1 MPEFDEI
8 QKAKHYNTDESG
20 VECIDVIK
28 YMSLPRGNAMK
39 YIWRAGKKDSTPEGE
54 IKDLEKAIYYL
65 QKEIEVIKK
74 RHITPYIGV
83 APDVRGGFVLAI
95 KDGTV
100 LDIDP
105 RNADASTIQNDTS
118 CALGNKVCFCQTTK
132 ETKND

>member
-74 RHITPYIGV
+74 RSKTRTVSITGLKHSSLDGKYKL
-83 APDVRGGFVLAI
+83 VLKAGNI
-95 KDGTV
+95 PCD
-100 LDIDP
+100 
-105 RNADASTIQNDTS
+105 ADASTIQNDTS